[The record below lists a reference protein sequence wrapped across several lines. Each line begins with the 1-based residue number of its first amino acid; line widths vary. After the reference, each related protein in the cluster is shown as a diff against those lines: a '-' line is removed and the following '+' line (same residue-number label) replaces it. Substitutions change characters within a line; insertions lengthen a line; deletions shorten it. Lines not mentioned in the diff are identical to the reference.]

1 MLKYRSKMAILTYG
15 SAAIALL
22 VIGYLFGNLN
32 VVHSMSCSET
42 PCNRTLSTIPAGIAV
57 ASSQSSVRNDVP
69 IPNERVVSAESAF
82 ETTMRSCL
90 GAFCFDDAVHTHDG
104 KDIVRVGILLPD
116 ASEGETI
123 RKLLLAAGLP
133 LNDKIELIHAS
144 NVPPYGYG
152 KNHGW
157 SRIIRIAR
165 SVVPQTLQ
173 LLSQQDQQS
182 LEKLVDPQVRQ
193 LLRWHCRL
201 SHVAA
206 HTAMLTGMST
216 LACYW
221 PLHRT

>member
-15 SAAIALL
+15 GAAIVLL
-22 VIGYLFGNLN
+22 VIGYLVGNLN
-32 VVHSMSCSET
+32 VVHSATCFEA
-42 PCNRTLSTIPAGIAV
+42 PCNRTLSSAHIPFTQT
-57 ASSQSSVRNDVP
+57 STRNDMP
-69 IPNERVVSAESAF
+69 ARNEKLVIAESAF

-90 GAFCFDDAVHTHDG
+90 GAFCFDDAVRMTDG
-104 KDIVRVGILLPD
+104 KDVVRVGILLPD
-116 ASEGETI
+116 ASEGEAI
-123 RKLLLAAGLP
+123 RNLLVVAGLP

-173 LLSQQDQQS
+173 LLSQQDQQA

-206 HTAMLTGMST
+206 HTAMLTGT
-216 LACYW
+216 LQPTSKYY
-221 PLHRT
+221 